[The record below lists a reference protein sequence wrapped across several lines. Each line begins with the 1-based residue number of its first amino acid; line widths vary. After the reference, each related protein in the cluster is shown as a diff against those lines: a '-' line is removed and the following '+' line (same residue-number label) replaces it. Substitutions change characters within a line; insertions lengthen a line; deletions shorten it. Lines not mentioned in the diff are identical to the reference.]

1 MPAACNT
8 RLARSR
14 SETRK
19 LTQSSASDC
28 NSVRAISRTRVP
40 FSRIPKRSAVC
51 SSSPKIWEESRMVHP
66 SSAASF
72 RNSVHLGNALR
83 VETVHRLI
91 EQQNLRLPE
100 HRIRNAETLSHTERK
115 GAELGFYARKSDE
128 LQYSPDF
135 CPIPYALDPAVKAQ
149 ILLCAQ
155 IRKKITADK
164 EAYLLPSLTKPCL
177 CRLSVNR
184 DASAL
189 YFRESQNGF
198 KRVVFPAPFLP
209 IRP

>member
-1 MPAACNT
+1 MGRKQNGTP
-8 RLARSR
+8 LFR
-14 SETRK
+14 SELSK
-19 LTQSSASDC
+19 Q
-28 NSVRAISRTRVP
+28 RA
-40 FSRIPKRSAVC
+40 
-51 SSSPKIWEESRMVHP
+51 
-66 SSAASF
+66 
-72 RNSVHLGNALR
+72 HLGNTLR

-91 EQQNLRLPE
+91 EQQNLRLSE
-100 HRIRNAETLSHTERK
+100 HRICNTETLSHTERK
-115 GAELGFYARKSDE
+115 GAELGFYARKADE

-135 CPIPYALDPAVKAQ
+135 RRVSYALDPAVKAQ

-198 KRVVFPAPFLP
+198 KKGCFSGAVFSDQTVNFTLSDCYVQAVQHRFFAVALADLP
-209 IRP
+209 KFNPIHSLPLFCHLSFVRAAG